1 MDSER
6 LSGLPLG
13 WLRLRQLLIMV
24 LQRTRRSPSKLDT
37 LRGIIKGY
45 GSVLVAYS
53 GGVDSSFLV
62 AVAHDVLPAGS
73 LAVTARSPSLTATD
87 LVQAVEQAAQLG
99 WRHRVVD
106 TVELE
111 DPRYLANNSRRCFFC
126 KTELYTKLKGI
137 AAAED
142 LDEIANGSNVDDLN
156 DYRPGLDAARQF
168 GVRSPLVEAG
178 MTKDDIR
185 TFARELGLRTWDK
198 PAQSCL
204 SSRVPYGS
212 EISIEALNQIAQA
225 EDSLRHM
232 GFRQVRVRHHGNM
245 ARIEIPVED
254 IQRIAEPHVRH
265 EVNELLKASGY
276 VYVALDLTGYRS
288 GSMNDTLAPSMGSR
302 HMRASSEN

>member
-1 MDSER
+1 
-6 LSGLPLG
+6 
-13 WLRLRQLLIMV
+13 MV
-24 LQRTRRSPSKLDT
+24 LQRTAPPPCKLDA
-37 LRGIIKGY
+37 LRDIIKGY

-62 AVAHDVLPAGS
+62 AVVNDVLPAGC

-87 LVQAVEQAAQLG
+87 LDQAVEQAAQLD
-99 WRHRVVD
+99 WRHVVID
-106 TVELE
+106 TEELE

-185 TFARELGLRTWDK
+185 SFARDLGLRTWDK

-225 EDSLRHM
+225 EDSLRNM
-232 GFRQVRVRHHGNM
+232 GFRRVRVRHHGKV

-254 IQRIAEPHVRH
+254 IQRMAEPHVRR
-265 EVNELLKASGY
+265 EVNERLKASGY
-276 VYVALDLTGYRS
+276 VYVALDLTGFRS
-288 GSMNDTLAPSMGSR
+288 GSMNDTLAPSLRSR
-302 HMRASSEN
+302 HMRASSEI